1 MKGFH
6 GIIFAY
12 NAAPDL
18 RELVKARTAESLPF
32 CGRFRLIDFALSS
45 MRNAGIH
52 NVGVI
57 MQRDYQSLLDHIGS
71 GKAWDMS
78 RRNGGLRMLPPFGLP
93 EYHKGQYTGTMEAL
107 NAVYS
112 YVAGI
117 REDYVV
123 LMLGNLAANIDLDA
137 AMEQHLAS
145 GTDITA
151 ICSDRAPEYEHPC
164 YILGEDGLVKH
175 VLFNRVGESEGIT
188 SLEGYVINKATLLAM
203 MDACRAQNL
212 YRFHKDAIRLFLEKG
227 VRMDVYVHHGYAAVV
242 RSVDTY
248 YKANMDMLDVENR
261 RSLFPADRPVLSK
274 KIEKVST
281 LYGEEATVKNC
292 LIADSCIIEGS
303 LDNCVVFA
311 GVHVCR
317 GAKLSNCIIM
327 RGCEVGE
334 WSELSYIISD
344 KHAQFAPGT
353 TLTGNAKLPIVV
365 PKRSKI

>member
-18 RELVKARTAESLPF
+18 HELVKARTAASLPF
-32 CGRFRLIDFALSS
+32 CGRFRLIDFALSA

-93 EYHKGQYTGTMEAL
+93 EYHKGEYTGTIEAL

-112 YVAGI
+112 YIKDI

-151 ICSDRAPEYEHPC
+151 ICSDRAPEYKHPC

-175 VLFNRVGESEGIT
+175 MLFDREGESEGIT
-188 SLEGYVINKATLLAM
+188 SLEGYVINKTTLIAM
-203 MDACRAQNL
+203 MDTCRAQNL
-212 YRFHKDAIRLFLEKG
+212 YRFHKDAMRIFLDKG
-227 VRMDVYVHHGYAAVV
+227 VKMDVYIHHGYASVIRA
-242 RSVDTY
+242 VDTY
-248 YKANMDMLDVENR
+248 YKANMDMLSAENR
-261 RSLFPADRPVLSK
+261 RDLFPAGRSVLSK
-274 KIEKVST
+274 NIEKVST
-281 LYGEEATVKNC
+281 FYGEEALTRNC
-292 LIADSCIIEGS
+292 LIADNCIIEGS
-303 LDNCVVFA
+303 LENCIVFSGA
-311 GVHVCR
+311 HIGR
-317 GAKLSNCIIM
+317 GAKLRDCIIM
-327 RGCEVGE
+327 RGCIVGE
-334 WSELSYIISD
+334 WSELQCVIAD
-344 KHAQFAPGT
+344 KKVRFAPGT
-353 TLTGNAKLPIVV
+353 TLTGNAKLPFVV
-365 PKRSKI
+365 PKGSEI

>member
-12 NAAPDL
+12 NASPDL
-18 RELVKARTAESLPF
+18 RELVKARTAASLPF

-93 EYHKGQYTGTMEAL
+93 EYHKGQYTGTVEAL

-112 YVAGI
+112 YIKDI

-123 LMLGNLAANIDLDA
+123 LMLGNLAANVDLDA
-137 AMEQHLAS
+137 AMEQHIAS

-151 ICSDRAPEYEHPC
+151 ICSDRAPDYLHPC
-164 YILGEDGLVKH
+164 YTVGEDGLVKQ
-175 VLFNRVGESEGIT
+175 VFFDRVGESEGVT
-188 SLEGYVINKATLLAM
+188 SLEGYVINKTTLLAM
-203 MDACRAQNL
+203 MDMCHAQNL
-212 YRFHKDAIRLFLEKG
+212 YRFHKDAMRIFLDKG
-227 VRMDVYVHHGYAAVV
+227 VKMDVYVHHGYAAVI

-248 YKANMDMLDVENR
+248 YRASMDMLKAENR
-261 RSLFPADRPVLSK
+261 RDLFPVDRPVRSK
-274 KIEKVST
+274 NIEKVST
-281 LYGEEATVKNC
+281 FYGEEAIARNC
-292 LIADSCIIEGS
+292 LIADNCIIEGT
-303 LDNCVVFA
+303 LENCIVFSGA
-311 GVHVCR
+311 HICR
-317 GAKLSNCIIM
+317 GAKLHDCIIM
-327 RGCEVGE
+327 RGCVVGE
-334 WSELSYIISD
+334 WSELQYVIAD
-344 KHAQFAPGT
+344 KKVHFAPGT
-353 TLTGNAKLPIVV
+353 TLTGNPKLPVVV
-365 PKRSKI
+365 PKGIEI